1 MQKGTSMINHI
12 NYIKTLSE
20 HLEAVRDAV
29 AEKDLVII
37 LISSLPED
45 YNYLITALETI
56 AEENLTWD
64 YVRDRL
70 IHEAE
75 KIKLTAG
82 TEKTNACQDT
92 LLVSDKKSEKKP
104 ADTKNFKCHY
114 CKRKGHYARDCC
126 KKKADAK
133 KSQQQEHSRNN
144 PRKESGNGNFV
155 TNCDENK
162 EESEVTASEIALV
175 SDGEPG
181 NNNWWIDSGA
191 SQHMTPV
198 KKSLINF

>member
-1 MQKGTSMINHI
+1 MINHI
-12 NYIKTLSE
+12 NCVKTLSE
-20 HLEAVRDAV
+20 HLEAVGDAV

-56 AEENLTWD
+56 AEEKLTWD

-82 TEKTNACQDT
+82 TEKTNACQDA
-92 LLVSDKKSEKKP
+92 LLVTDKKSEKKP

-114 CKRKGHYARDCC
+114 CKRKGHYARDCYR
-126 KKKADAK
+126 KKADAK
-133 KSQQQEHSRNN
+133 KS
-144 PRKESGNGNFV
+144 
-155 TNCDENK
+155 
-162 EESEVTASEIALV
+162 
-175 SDGEPG
+175 
-181 NNNWWIDSGA
+181 
-191 SQHMTPV
+191 
-198 KKSLINF
+198 